1 MLDIATLSR
10 QELENNLT
18 QLAAHINA
26 ATCQFLLLI
35 AEFDRREAWGHEGV
49 KSCAHWLNWKCGISL
64 GAAREKVRVA
74 KTLEELPLV
83 SESFTKGE
91 LSFSKVRA
99 ITRVATPETEDY
111 LLMIAQHGTASHL
124 EHLVQGYRRVQRY
137 EKETLEANTQYANR
151 YLSYYHDDE
160 GCLVISAR
168 LPAEQ
173 GAALIKSIDSARE
186 ALLKERK
193 SVPAGTFSEDSNAVE
208 PEVSEPFAAQR
219 ADALVLMAEHF
230 HSGNITTR
238 NGGERCQVVIHVDE
252 KVLKEPHSNGR
263 CECEAG
269 PKIAAQTARRL
280 ACDASLVRVIE
291 DEHGEPLSVGRKTR
305 SIPPAL
311 RRALQLRDAH
321 CRFPGCTSRHFL
333 DAHHITHWANGGETK
348 VDNLVH
354 LCKHHHRLLHEGGYQ
369 VIHES
374 SGALS
379 FMTPSGNRIC
389 EYPQPVT
396 SDKSLEAINQQ
407 ARLNINPETAVPN
420 WQGEVMDLDLAV
432 SGMYELVHQNT
443 LG

>member
-1 MLDIATLSR
+1 MSNITALSR

-26 ATCQFLLLI
+26 ATCRFLLLI
-35 AEFDRREAWGHEGV
+35 AEFDRREAWGHEGL

-74 KTLEELPLV
+74 NALEGLPLV
-83 SESFTKGE
+83 SASFAKGE

-137 EKETLEANTQYANR
+137 EEETLGANTQHANR

-168 LPAEQ
+168 LPADQ
-173 GAALIKSIDSARE
+173 GEALVKSIESARE
-186 ALLKERK
+186 VMLSERK
-193 SVPAGTFSEDSNAVE
+193 NVPAGTSPENSNDSELNTN
-208 PEVSEPFAAQR
+208 EPFAAQR
-219 ADALVLMAEHF
+219 ADALVLMAENF
-230 HSGNITTR
+230 HSADIATR
-238 NGGERCQVVIHVDE
+238 NGGDRNQVVIHVDE
-252 KVLKEPHSNGR
+252 LVLKQPESNGR

-269 PKIAAQTARRL
+269 PKIAAQTLRRL

-291 DEHGEPLSVGRKTR
+291 DENGEPLSVGRKTR

-311 RRALQLRDAH
+311 RRALQQRDKH

-333 DAHHITHWANGGETK
+333 DAHHIQHWANGGETK
-348 VDNLVH
+348 MDNLVH

-369 VIHES
+369 VIHET
-374 SGALS
+374 SGGLS
-379 FMTPSGNRIC
+379 FFTPSGNRIC
-389 EYPQPVT
+389 EYPHPVT
-396 SDKSLEAINQQ
+396 SDKRLEAINQH
-407 ARLNINPETAVPN
+407 ARLDIHPDTAVPN
-420 WQGEVMDLDLAV
+420 WHGEVMDLDLAV
-432 SGMYELVHQNT
+432 SGMYALAHPNA
-443 LG
+443 